1 MFSSVTLAVVF
12 MLIASYAAGLKELR
26 LLGLQPMTGNAWS
39 GGWACLVPIKMAIE
53 GINAHPNLLPGY
65 NLTYE
70 YIDNEVCLS
79 FTLSLYST

>member
-12 MLIASYAAGLKELR
+12 MLNVSYGVGLKELR

>member
-1 MFSSVTLAVVF
+1 MNSSVLFVV
-12 MLIASYAAGLKELR
+12 LSVLEVSYGVGLKELR

-53 GINAHPNLLPGY
+53 GITAHPNLLPGY

-79 FTLSLYST
+79 ITLSVYST